1 MRGRLYATIRRSLVA
16 AAAVFAAATT
26 AEAANLNASPSITL
40 DGSWD
45 SNIRDASV
53 NEVSDYFLRATPRL
67 TLSLAT
73 QTATVG
79 LSGGFDAEWYLDNP
93 DLNSTTATKNF
104 DLTTTDPIQVTPTF
118 SVRPSAR
125 FVESVDAVRRME
137 LSQAAIPGLP
147 PSESLATVRTKTREY
162 AGSLQFV
169 YRLTPNVDLGFGG
182 GALRREYPDHPPD
195 LFGSRTFTGNLS
207 LSYRVTPRFSSG
219 FFGDTS
225 YDSYDGRPNSRT
237 YSAGLSGNYAL
248 SDRFQLEA
256 RAGGSLLRESTGIG
270 DERNEEWSPIG
281 RLSLTYASGDF
292 RATLTGSYEFAGGG
306 SLGLP
311 TRRAS
316 AVVTFSDRFAPRW
329 TWNLSGSVQSNRS
342 TDEAVTEDLITGE
355 GTGGIRYEAA
365 QWASLHM
372 SGRVFRQLS
381 HGAVANDISRQ
392 SVILGITLSDTYN
405 VF

>member
-1 MRGRLYATIRRSLVA
+1 MRGRVSRIVARLLGVA
-16 AAAVFAAATT
+16 AAVIGAVTSAD
-26 AEAANLNASPSITL
+26 AANLNASPSITL

-45 SNIRDASV
+45 SNVRDASV

-93 DLNSTTATKNF
+93 ELNSTTATKNF

-137 LSQAAIPGLP
+137 LSQAAIPGRP
-147 PSESLATVRTKTREY
+147 PSESFVTVRTKTREY

-169 YRLTPNVDLGFGG
+169 HRLTPNFELGFGG
-182 GALRREYPDHPPD
+182 GAFRREYPDHPPD
-195 LFGSRTFTGNLS
+195 LFGSRTFTGNIS
-207 LSYRVTPRFSSG
+207 LSYRVTPSFTSG

-248 SDRFQLEA
+248 SERFQLEA

-270 DERNEEWSPIG
+270 DERHEEWSPTG
-281 RLSLTYASGDF
+281 RLSLTYASGDL

-306 SLGLP
+306 SLGRP
-311 TRRAS
+311 TTRSS
-316 AVVTFSDRFAPRW
+316 ATVTFTDRFSPRW
-329 TWNLSGSVQSNRS
+329 TWDLLGSVQSNRS
-342 TDEAVTEDLITGE
+342 TDAAATEDLVTGE
-355 GTGGIRYEAA
+355 SSGGVRYDAT
-365 QWASLHM
+365 QWASLHLT
-372 SGRVFRQLS
+372 GRVFRQLS
-381 HGAVANDISRQ
+381 RGPAADDISRQ
-392 SVILGITLSDTYN
+392 SVILGVTLSNTYN
-405 VF
+405 IF